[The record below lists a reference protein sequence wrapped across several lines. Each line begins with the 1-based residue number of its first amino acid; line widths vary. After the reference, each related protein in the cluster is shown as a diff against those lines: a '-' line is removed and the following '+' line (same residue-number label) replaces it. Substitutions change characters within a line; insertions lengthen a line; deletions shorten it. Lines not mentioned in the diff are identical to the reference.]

1 MSLVADQRQR
11 LSSYCT
17 GKRSLVKATGRQPAH
32 DFSAAPKIA
41 ILRVKFSVHPGNPGT
56 TEREDMMREGGYD
69 EKARNRLGC
78 SGFHAGIAGH
88 YGECADPGAGSF
100 EPPLAGAERNADP

>member
-1 MSLVADQRQR
+1 
-11 LSSYCT
+11 
-17 GKRSLVKATGRQPAH
+17 
-32 DFSAAPKIA
+32 
-41 ILRVKFSVHPGNPGT
+41 
-56 TEREDMMREGGYD
+56 MMREGGYD